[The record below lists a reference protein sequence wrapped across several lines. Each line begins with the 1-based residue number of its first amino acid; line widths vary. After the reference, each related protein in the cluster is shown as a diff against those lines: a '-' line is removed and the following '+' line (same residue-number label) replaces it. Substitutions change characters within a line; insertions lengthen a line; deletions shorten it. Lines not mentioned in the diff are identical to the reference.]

1 MDFIQILIL
10 SIIQGVT
17 EFLPISSQS
26 HLILTSYF
34 LGLKDQG
41 LGFDIALHFGSLI
54 AILIYY
60 RKEIKSLLSLTEEGL
75 NHLKLIIIGS
85 IPLPIIGLLF
95 IDIVSQNMRSI
106 FSIASMTILF
116 AVILYLADAK
126 KKEVV
131 SKFANISIYTI
142 IFIGLMQTLAIMP
155 GVSRSG
161 IVITAALLANF
172 TRQDSIKIAFLLSIP
187 AIFMATVY
195 QSMQLYEVGNIEIL
209 NEHILG
215 MSLSFIF
222 SYFTIHLFISTI
234 NKISFTPYIIY
245 RLILGITLIVFI

>member
-1 MDFIQILIL
+1 MDFIHIFIL

-26 HLILTSYF
+26 HLILTSYL

-60 RKEIKSLLSLTEEGL
+60 RKEISSLLSLNEEGV
-75 NHLKLIIIGS
+75 NYLKLIIIGS

-95 IDIVSQNMRSI
+95 IDTVSQNMRSI
-106 FSIASMTILF
+106 LSIASMTILF
-116 AVILYLADAK
+116 AVILYLADTR
-126 KKEVV
+126 KKEVIT
-131 SKFANISIYTI
+131 KFANISIYTI

-172 TRQDSIKIAFLLSIP
+172 SREDSIKIAFLLSIP

-195 QSMQLYEVGNIEIL
+195 QSMQLHEVGNIEIL
-209 NEHILG
+209 NEHFLG
-215 MSLSFIF
+215 MILSFIF
-222 SYFTIHLFISTI
+222 SYITIHLFISTI
-234 NKISFTPYIIY
+234 NKLSFTPYIIY
-245 RLILGITLIVFI
+245 RLILGVTLIGFI